1 MVKHMTK
8 RAPIYLDYMASTP
21 TDARVV
27 QAMIP
32 YMQDTHWC
40 ANPSSSHHWLGQQ
53 AMKVVENSRE
63 QIAQCINAS
72 PKEFIFT
79 SGATESNNL
88 ALFGA
93 ARFYK
98 RQGNHLITLLSEHKS
113 VLNVFEQ
120 LEKEGFVVT
129 YLRPN
134 AKGLVSLQAIEEAIR
149 PETILMSV
157 MHVNNEIGVIQDIEV
172 IGRLL
177 KSKGILFH
185 VDAAQSFGRLPIYLN
200 QLQVDLMS
208 FSCHKVYG
216 PKGIG
221 GLYIRQRPRIHLMPL
236 IYGGAQE
243 HGLRPG
249 TLALPLIVGMARA
262 YQLAEHEREC
272 EQQRLLAL
280 RCQLQQAIHN
290 IGGVHWHGDLQQRI
304 AANLNVSFEGVDG
317 SDLIS
322 SLYPMIVSNQSAC
335 SASLE
340 SSSHVLAALGV
351 PITIARSCLRISLGR
366 FTKSS
371 EIKQTCD
378 ILAEVIPRL
387 RRQ

>member
-1 MVKHMTK
+1 MVKDMTK
-8 RAPIYLDYMASTP
+8 LSPIYLDYMASTP
-21 TDARVV
+21 TDPRVV

-32 YMQDTHWC
+32 YMQDAHWC

-53 AMKVVENSRE
+53 AMKVVEKSRE
-63 QIAQCINAS
+63 QIAQCVNAS
-72 PKEFIFT
+72 PKEFMFT

-98 RQGNHLITLLSEHKS
+98 RQGNHLITVLTEHKS

-120 LEKEGFVVT
+120 LEKEGFLVT
-129 YLRPN
+129 YLTPQPN
-134 AKGLVSLQAIEEAIR
+134 GLVSIRAIEEAIR
-149 PETILMSV
+149 PDTILVSV
-157 MHVNNEIGVIQDIEV
+157 MHVNNEIGVIQDIEA

-185 VDAAQSFGRLPIYLN
+185 VDAAQSFGRLHIQLN
-200 QLQVDLMS
+200 QLEVDLMS

-221 GLYIRQRPRIHLMPL
+221 GLYIRQRPRIHLTPL
-236 IYGGAQE
+236 LYGGSQE
-243 HGLRPG
+243 NGLRPG
-249 TLALPLIVGMARA
+249 TLALPLIVGMAQA
-262 YQLAEHEREC
+262 YELAENERES
-272 EQQRLLAL
+272 EQQRLFLL
-280 RCQLQQAIHN
+280 RSQLQQAIDD
-290 IGGVHWHGDLQQRI
+290 IGGVHWHGDLQYRV
-304 AANLNVSFEGVDG
+304 AGNLNVSFEGVDG

-322 SLYPMIVSNQSAC
+322 SLYPLIVSNQSAC

-351 PITIARSCLRISLGR
+351 PLALARSCLRISLGR

-378 ILAEVIPRL
+378 ILARVIPLL